1 MRRAVDAG
9 DDEDVNE
16 ICEVIGLSTR
26 QEFALQSARKMSL
39 EIQTL

>member
-1 MRRAVDAG
+1 MRRAIDAG

-16 ICEVIGLSTR
+16 ICEVIGHSTR
-26 QEFALQSARKMSL
+26 QGFALQSARKMSL

>member
-16 ICEVIGLSTR
+16 NREVIGLATR
-26 QEFALQSARKMSL
+26 QGFALQSARKMSL
-39 EIQTL
+39 EIQTH